1 MSKINFNA
9 SGEQMTDEVHSDVGA
24 GEFSLDHSVFL
35 QSGFLC
41 SRLSGGTQPLTYGV
55 DYILTSINERLRTEA
70 GIVTY
75 QKVKVLNATYQS
87 GALYFTYKAVADFI
101 EAEDWSNA
109 DTVDSL
115 HANDNAVTDN
125 DATLATKNKIK
136 TYVDTYADTKIAK
149 TTNVTAIDDTG
160 IADNEIAIF
169 DLTLKKIK
177 TSDKVIGNA
186 TGNVPLSN
194 GTVNTNLNSQM
205 LDGATKS
212 TDGTLADNSDSKIP
226 TEKAV
231 KTYANGTTGTGYAK
245 LPGGL
250 IIQWGYA
257 VAVSAGIATV
267 TLPTA
272 FTGTSY
278 STVMTLHEHS
288 DADISPYDIKIWEQT
303 TTSFQFRTSLANKG
317 YRWIAIGY

>member
-1 MSKINFNA
+1 MAKINFNA
-9 SGEQMTDEVHSDVGA
+9 SGEQMTNEVHSDVGA

-70 GIVTY
+70 GLTCY

-109 DTVDSL
+109 DKVDSL
-115 HANDNAVTDN
+115 HANDNAITDN
-125 DATLATKNKIK
+125 DKTLATKNKVK
-136 TYVDTYADTKIAK
+136 TYADTKIAK

-160 IADNEIAIF
+160 IADGEIAVF
-169 DLTLKKIK
+169 NLTAKSIK
-177 TSDKVIGNA
+177 TSDKVF
-186 TGNVPLSN
+186 
-194 GTVNTNLNSQM
+194 
-205 LDGATKS
+205 S

-231 KTYANGTTGTGYAK
+231 KTYANGTTGTDYTK

-250 IIQWGYA
+250 IIQWGRILL
-257 VAVSAGIATV
+257 SSGISTGSV
-267 TLPTA
+267 TFPIS
-272 FTGTSY
+272 F
-278 STVMTLHEHS
+278 TVMNSMSVIIQEQANNLDEKVGIIGSPSQTGF
-288 DADISPYDIKIWEQT
+288 DYNAVISHGKWV
-303 TTSFQFRTSLANKG
+303 F
-317 YRWIAIGY
+317 WIAIGY

>member
-9 SGEQMTDEVHSDVGA
+9 SGEQMTDEIHSDVGA
-24 GEFSLDHSVFL
+24 SEFSLDHSVFL

-125 DATLATKNKIK
+125 DTTLATKNKVK
-136 TYVDTYADTKIAK
+136 TYADTKIAK

-250 IIQWGYA
+250 IAQWGSVTA
-257 VAVSAGIATV
+257 ASAGDVTV
-267 TLPTA
+267 SLPTA
-272 FTGTSY
+272 FVGTVY
-278 STVMTLHEHS
+278 SLSLTLIDDS
-288 DADISPYDIKIWEQT
+288 DTDNSPYDIKIRT
-303 TTSFQFRTSLANKG
+303 KSTTSFNFRTTLASKT
-317 YRWIAIGY
+317 YQWIAIGY

>member
-24 GEFSLDHSVFL
+24 GEFSLDHGVFL

-70 GIVTY
+70 GLTSY
-75 QKVKVLNATYQS
+75 QKVKVLNAAYQT

-101 EAEDWSNA
+101 EAEDLSNA

-125 DATLATKNKIK
+125 DTTLATKNKVK
-136 TYVDTYADTKIAK
+136 TYADTKIAK

-160 IADNEIAIF
+160 IANGEIAVF
-169 DLTLKKIK
+169 NLTAKTIK
-177 TSDKVIGNA
+177 TSDKVF
-186 TGNVPLSN
+186 
-194 GTVNTNLNSQM
+194 
-205 LDGATKS
+205 S
-212 TDGTLADNSDSKIP
+212 TDGTLAWNSDSKIP
-226 TEKAV
+226 TEKAI
-231 KTYANGTTGTGYAK
+231 KTYVNGTTGTGYAK
-245 LPGGL
+245 LPGGVIL
-250 IIQWGYA
+250 QWGSIFA
-257 VAVSAGIATV
+257 SPSGNVII

-272 FTGTSY
+272 FVGTDY
-278 STVMTLHEHS
+278 AVNLTLSADS
-288 DADISPYDIKIWEQT
+288 DTDFSPYDIKVRT
-303 TTSFQFRTSLANKG
+303 KSTTSFIFRTTLTDKL
-317 YRWIAIGY
+317 YQWIAIGY

>member
-70 GIVTY
+70 GLTSY
-75 QKVKVLNATYQS
+75 QKVKVLNATYQT

-109 DTVDSL
+109 DT
-115 HANDNAVTDN
+115 
-125 DATLATKNKIK
+125 
-136 TYVDTYADTKIAK
+136 
-149 TTNVTAIDDTG
+149 
-160 IADNEIAIF
+160 
-169 DLTLKKIK
+169 
-177 TSDKVIGNA
+177 
-186 TGNVPLSN
+186 
-194 GTVNTNLNSQM
+194 

-212 TDGTLADNSDSKIP
+212 TDGTFASNSDSKIP

-231 KTYANGTTGTGYAK
+231 KTYANGTTGTGYTK
-245 LPGGL
+245 LPGGIIFQWGRIL
-250 IIQWGYA
+250 LSAGTSGGSVTFPIPFTVKNSMSVIIQEQG
-257 VAVSAGIATV
+257 VNLSEKVGV
-267 TLPTA
+267 TSVPSL
-272 FTGTSY
+272 TGFNY
-278 STVMTLHEHS
+278 NYVMS
-288 DADISPYDIKIWEQT
+288 DETYV
-303 TTSFQFRTSLANKG
+303 F
-317 YRWIAIGY
+317 WIAIGY